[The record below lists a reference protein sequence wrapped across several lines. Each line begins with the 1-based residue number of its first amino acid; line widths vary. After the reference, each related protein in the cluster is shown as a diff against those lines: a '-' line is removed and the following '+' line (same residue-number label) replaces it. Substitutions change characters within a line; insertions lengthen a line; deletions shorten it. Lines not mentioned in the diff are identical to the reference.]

1 MLPEIG
7 NFEMRLDN
15 RTVAKL
21 SRPPGK
27 ADHIE
32 WDDDL
37 TGFGFRLRAAAHGQK
52 TRRSWIAQY
61 RAKGRTRRILI
72 GSAETVTAEQAR
84 AAARVILAKVQLGG
98 DPQGEKVSARLK
110 LAQTLHSVASDY
122 LEARKADL
130 RPASFRVTKLYLSG
144 RAYFGPLHA
153 VGIGEI
159 GRADVAA
166 RLGAIAKNSGTV
178 TASRARS
185 ALSSMF
191 AWAMGEGLCDSN
203 PVINTNRPSDSVPRD
218 RVLSDAEIAEIWAA
232 SGDDNY
238 GKIIKLLLLTGAR
251 RQEIGGLRWSELD
264 LDKGLW
270 SLPKERAKNGRALLL
285 PLPQVALDIIATV
298 PERVSRD
305 HLFGARATSGF
316 TYWGLRKSELD
327 ARLTGQVTPWKLHDL
342 RRTCAT
348 RMADL
353 GVQPHV
359 IESILNHYS
368 GFRSGV
374 SGTYNRSPYE
384 REMRVALVLWADY
397 VANLVGGGA
406 QKVVPFKTSG
416 G

>member
-144 RAYFGPLHA
+144 RAYFGPLH
-153 VGIGEI
+153 
-159 GRADVAA
+159 R
-166 RLGAIAKNSGTV
+166 
-178 TASRARS
+178 
-185 ALSSMF
+185 SMF

-203 PVINTNRPSDSVPRD
+203 PVINTNRPSSSVPRD

-232 SGDDNY
+232 SGDDDY

-327 ARLTGQVTPWKLHDL
+327 ARLTGQVNPWKLHDL